1 MLEDEKCR
9 DEVLPS
15 SEEEY
20 EVAYL
25 CKSFKD
31 ELHEQGHKDVASVG
45 LGIDAKKIK
54 IVRNKLI
61 KVVINDLKTEL
72 YTFLAK
78 RRKLQ

>member
-1 MLEDEKCR
+1 M
-9 DEVLPS
+9 
-15 SEEEY
+15 
-20 EVAYL
+20 
-25 CKSFKD
+25 
-31 ELHEQGHKDVASVG
+31 ASVG